1 MKLNYKNNTRRNN
14 KRTLLDNYIFFVTKH
29 PTSLPNKV
37 DIVKYMKKIYIP
49 FIDEKNQ
56 NNQMN
61 KNELNLTDIFSVPPE
76 LQKPEQITSINTNL
90 PQNNNMSL
98 DKFIA
103 YSLLFKSF
111 NFFEKEQ
118 PKLGQLNMTK
128 FKYQVGK
135 DLARV
140 PITVN
145 SIPLPK
151 NIVTFKNN
159 TKLVDNY
166 KTSEV
171 DNYKTADNFNEY
183 ILQIMVNNKIVLS
196 LNTIIKI
203 DAIMCQDI
211 FNSVSQLIS
220 LFVIDKVSPE
230 YATET
235 AATKSVDIILT
246 EQKQYINYNFICKLI
261 ISYNQYL
268 NPEYTCGSYSFK
280 LTFDLKNNKFALND
294 FKLEYNVD
302 KCRPNYVA
310 EQTNNTNTANTANT
324 AKGIDDNINEQYTEN
339 KLDKYKQQA
348 YNFVDN
354 NKPEIVAGLA
364 TTGVMSLGALYLAG
378 ILGGKRKT
386 NKHKTNK
393 RKTNKRKTNKR
404 KKI

>member
-261 ISYNQYL
+261 ISYNKNL

-280 LTFDLKNNKFALND
+280 LKFDLKNNKFALND

-310 EQTNNTNTANTANT
+310 EQTNNTNTANT

-386 NKHKTNK
+386 NKYKTNK
-393 RKTNKRKTNKR
+393 YKTNKRKTNKR

>member
-14 KRTLLDNYIFFVTKH
+14 KRTLLDNYIFFVTKY
-29 PTSLPNKV
+29 PTLLPNKV

-49 FIDEKNQ
+49 FIDEKKQ
-56 NNQMN
+56 NGKMN
-61 KNELNLTDIFSVPPE
+61 KNELNLTDIFSIPPE
-76 LQKPEQITSINTNL
+76 LLKPEQIASINTNL

-111 NFFEKEQ
+111 NYFEKEQ
-118 PKLGQLNMTK
+118 PNLGQLNMSK

-135 DLARV
+135 DLARTA
-140 PITVN
+140 ITVN

-151 NIVTFKNN
+151 NIVTLSNN
-159 TKLVDNY
+159 TELVDNY
-166 KTSEV
+166 KIV
-171 DNYKTADNFNEY
+171 DNFNEY
-183 ILQIMVNNKIVLS
+183 IMKIMVNNKIALS

-220 LFVIDKVSPE
+220 LFVMDKVSPE
-230 YATET
+230 YASET
-235 AATKSVDIILT
+235 AANKSIDIILT
-246 EQKQYINYNFICKLI
+246 EKEQSINCNFICKLI
-261 ISYNQYL
+261 ISYKLDL
-268 NPEYTCGSYSFK
+268 NPEYTCGSYSFNLK
-280 LTFDLKNNKFALND
+280 FDLKNNKFALND

-310 EQTNNTNTANTANT
+310 EQTNNTNT

-386 NKHKTNK
+386 NR
-393 RKTNKRKTNKR
+393 RKTNRRKTNRRKTNRRKTNRR